1 MKKLLVLIILLGLL
15 VFNISADGIA
25 IRDDAYLL
33 NESEKYQLEE
43 KIDTF
48 KKQYQIDFVIY
59 TTNEYYAGDVRY
71 AAADYY
77 DYNGYLSE
85 GVLLYINMANR
96 EYFVLTTGDNT
107 IYRITDYAIE
117 KMNDGLGDKLS
128 DGDYYE
134 AMNHYLD
141 SIAYYLDFYNET
153 HSPYDYNNHQTQSE
167 KLNDALLFSGII
179 AAVVTLVFTLIMLS
193 QLKSVKAQ
201 RNASAYSSNSRSFLK
216 ADITRSRDMFLYRT
230 VVRTPRPK
238 PNNSSHGGS
247 STFHGSS
254 GISHGGGGGRF

>member
-1 MKKLLVLIILLGLL
+1 MKKLLALIILLGLL
-15 VFNISADGIA
+15 AFNISADGIA
-25 IRDDAYLL
+25 IKDDAYLL
-33 NESEKYQLEE
+33 SESEKYQLEE
-43 KIDTF
+43 KIESY

-77 DYNGYLSE
+77 DYNGYRSE

-117 KMNDGLGDKLS
+117 KMNDGLGDRLS
-128 DGDYYE
+128 DGDYFK

-153 HSPYDYNNHQTQSE
+153 HSPYDYNNHKTQSE

-179 AAVVTLVFTLIMLS
+179 AAAVTLIFTVIMVS
-193 QLKSVKAQ
+193 QLKSIKAQ
-201 RNASAYSSNSRSFLK
+201 RNASAYSVNGRSFLK
-216 ADITRSRDMFLYRT
+216 ADITKSRDMFLYRT
-230 VVRTPRPK
+230 VTRVPIPK
-238 PNNSSHGGS
+238 PNDSSHGGS

>member
-1 MKKLLVLIILLGLL
+1 MKKLLVFIILLGLMI
-15 VFNISADGIA
+15 FNISAGGVA
-25 IRDDAYLL
+25 VKDDAYLL
-33 NESEKYQLEE
+33 SENEKIQLENR
-43 KIDTF
+43 IDSLERE
-48 KKQYQIDFVIY
+48 YQIDFVIY
-59 TTNEYYAGDVRY
+59 TTNEYYNGDVRY

-77 DYNGYLSE
+77 DYNGYRDE

-96 EYFVLTTGDNT
+96 EYFVLTTGSDT

-117 KMNDGLGDKLS
+117 KMNDGIGDKLS

-141 SIAYYLDFYNET
+141 SIVYYLDFYNET
-153 HSPYDYNNHQTQSE
+153 SSPYDYNNHQTQSE
-167 KLNDALLFSGII
+167 KLSSSIMISSVIALVVS
-179 AAVVTLVFTLIMLS
+179 VVTTIVMTS

-201 RNASAYSSNSRSFLK
+201 RNASAYSAKEHKFLK
-216 ADITRSRDMFLYRT
+216 ADITKSRDMFLYRT
-230 VVRTPRPK
+230 ITRTPRPK
-238 PNNSSHGGS
+238 PSDSSHGGS